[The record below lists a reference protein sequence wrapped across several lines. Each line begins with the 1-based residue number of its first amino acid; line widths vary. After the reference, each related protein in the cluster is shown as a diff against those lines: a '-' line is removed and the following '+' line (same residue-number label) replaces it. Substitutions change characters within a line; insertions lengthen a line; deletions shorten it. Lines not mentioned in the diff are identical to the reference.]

1 MPALKLIE
9 ENAHEVRVAERRVL
23 FHVPSTA
30 LFELDEVGG
39 AVLDLFRERGAVDEA
54 DIRRHFD
61 GAYAPADIVEALRE
75 FIEMGVVADAG
86 AEPHAATPLRIRE
99 FPLSTI
105 VLNVTTG
112 CNLGCTYCY
121 KEDLTTP
128 KAETRMDLETAK
140 RGIDLLLRESGD
152 RPRVNVVFFG
162 GEPLSNM
169 ALIRDVVIYAEE
181 SCERAGKT
189 VDFSLTTNATL
200 LDEDKIAFL
209 NAHRFG
215 LSVSIDGPKAVHDR
229 HRRSIGGTGTYDVV
243 AAKTRLLLERYR
255 ARPVGARVTVTAGA
269 IDVCSI
275 HAHLRDEIG
284 FAEVGFAPVTSGASA
299 LLKLNGEELSAFF
312 DNMKALG
319 RAYRDAAIRGE
330 NTGFSN
336 MHQLMADLHLGN
348 RKTLPCGAG
357 VGLLAVDAGGG
368 LNLCHRFTGSDLE
381 TFGDVRSGIAKD
393 RLGQF
398 LEKAGDHTGLAC
410 ETCRIRN
417 LCAGG
422 CYHESY
428 VNYDDALSPTYLYCD
443 LMRDWIDFGIQVYAE
458 IAAANPA
465 FFARHVEPRS
475 AAPAAFDLV

>member
-1 MPALKLIE
+1 MTALRLIE
-9 ENAHEVRVAERRVL
+9 RNAHEVRVADRRVL

-30 LFELDEVGG
+30 LFELDEVGS
-39 AVLDLFRERGAVDEA
+39 AVLDLFRQRGAVDEA
-54 DIRRHFD
+54 DIRHHFD
-61 GAYAPADIVEALRE
+61 GAYAPADIVETLRD
-75 FIEMGVVADAG
+75 FIEIGVVADAG
-86 AEPHAATPLRIRE
+86 AKPGAATPLHIAK

-121 KEDLTTP
+121 KEDLTAP
-128 KAETRMDLETAK
+128 NAETRMDFDTAT
-140 RGIDLLLRESGD
+140 RGIDLLLHESGA
-152 RPRVNVVFFG
+152 RARVNVVFFG

-169 ALIRDVVIYAEE
+169 GLIREVVAYAEQA
-181 SCERAGKT
+181 CADADKT

-209 NAHRFG
+209 DAHRFG

-229 HRRSIGGTGTYDVV
+229 HRRSVGGKGTYDVV
-243 AAKTRLLLERYR
+243 AAKTRMLLDRYR

-269 IDVCSI
+269 IDVGAI
-275 HAHLRDEIG
+275 HAHLKYDIG
-284 FAEVGFAPVTSGASA
+284 FWEVGFAPVTSDASA
-299 LLKLNGEELSAFF
+299 ILKLNGPELAAFF
-312 DNMKALG
+312 ENMKALG
-319 RAYRDAAIRGE
+319 RAYKDAAIRGE
-330 NTGFSN
+330 STGFSN

-368 LNLCHRFTGSDLE
+368 LNLCHRFTGSELE
-381 TFGDVRSGIAKD
+381 TFGDVETGIAKD
-393 RLGQF
+393 RLAGF
-398 LEKAGDHTGLAC
+398 LERAADRSGSVC

-417 LCAGG
+417 LCSGG

-443 LMRDWIDFGIQVYAE
+443 LMRDWVDFGIQVYAE

-465 FFARHVEPRS
+465 FFSQHIEPRG
-475 AAPAAFDLV
+475 AGQMAPDLV